1 MSKNGHQ
8 KVVLIKSQ
16 FFSGVNLAWKFK
28 TLYIPTYM
36 PFEME
41 KVKKYFGLYFHVF
54 SFLLSILP

>member
-28 TLYIPTYM
+28 TLYM